1 MSEFYA
7 EKNTETTVKL
17 FNKRQLYRAQLL
29 SRGDSNIVDF
39 YRGEKILYGR
49 VTSRFLPVVV
59 GELLLQPLTSAA
71 DAPRAPHA
79 LDFVAYVFNAMTLQF
94 QKCAASGQIDVSD
107 PYLSQL
113 KAYKAYTSPS
123 TLYLQ
128 YRKLYSTL
136 VGDTLKANGVQFTNF
151 EQFIDYLFIN
161 MRNVIAS
168 KPITYPGFMKSAE
181 CSIMS
186 SGLAIEIADM
196 DYINDEEKMSGL
208 VNSKNWDFFVRTC
221 NSYGFMVDC
230 HVPWRIVADVRSD
243 LMKEQASKFGYK
255 SVMDEAYATAF
266 SQYFKGFVPHL
277 LEMYNAARLEA
288 YEKVEVCTDGSTKTR
303 IMYSESYTADEL
315 VRKYDAYYFIKI
327 YLQLRLFEERPE
339 MSAVH
344 MKKVI
349 KEFVN
354 ITKHTNSLSAIS
366 FGFEQIMNKP
376 FDKSGSMGYYIKKV
390 VAQAQAD
397 FADGTI
403 DNITIDDMGMPAN
416 DFSSY

>member
-1 MSEFYA
+1 MSDFYA
-7 EKNTETTVKL
+7 EKNTESTVKL

-39 YRGEKILYGR
+39 YQGEKILYGR

-59 GELLLQPLTSAA
+59 GELLLRPLASAA
-71 DAPRAPHA
+71 DTARAPHA
-79 LDFVAYVFNAMTLQF
+79 LDFVAHVFNALSLQF
-94 QKCAASGQIDVSD
+94 QKCAANGQIDVND

-136 VGDTLKANGVQFTNF
+136 VGDTLKASGTQFTNF
-151 EQFIDYLFIN
+151 EQFIDYFFIN
-161 MRNVIAS
+161 MRSILAT
-168 KPITYPGFMKSAE
+168 KPMTYPGFIKSTE

-196 DYINDEEKMSGL
+196 DYINDEEKMTRL
-208 VNSKNWDFFVRTC
+208 VNSRNWDFFVRTC

-243 LMKEQASKFGYK
+243 LMMQQSREFGYK
-255 SVMDEAYATAF
+255 SVMDDAYATAF
-266 SQYFKGFVPHL
+266 SQYFNGFVSHL

-288 YEKVEVCTDGSTKTR
+288 YEKIEVCTDGSVKTHVV
-303 IMYSESYTADEL
+303 YSESYTADEL

-327 YLQLRLFEERPE
+327 YLQLRLFEEKPE
-339 MSAVH
+339 MPEVH

-349 KEFVN
+349 KEFIN
-354 ITKHTNSLSAIS
+354 FTKHTNSLSAIS

-376 FDKSGSMGYYIKKV
+376 FDKSGSLGYHIKKV
-390 VAQAQAD
+390 IAQANAD
-397 FADGTI
+397 FASGAI
-403 DNITIDDMGMPAN
+403 DNITIDDMGMSTN